1 MKDYQNT
8 LFPYAYNILGSIE
21 DSKDAIQEI
30 LIKYH
35 SRQNDHIENDMGY
48 LVKAV
53 INESINIKKKRQ
65 RMYGDSIWLPEPVAT
80 EVADGSV
87 DSSEIISYSLLVLL
101 EKLSTKER
109 AVFILKEA
117 FEYSH
122 KEIAE
127 VLGLT
132 IENSRKLLSRAK
144 SKLDN
149 STDTVSTNTP
159 MVSKEYMGKYINS
172 IRSGDIKTLEKMLS
186 EEITLMADGGNEI
199 KVVRELTQGLKNA
212 IKLLLFVFKT
222 YQKEQTIEVS
232 QINHQPALLFF
243 EEGVLVNC
251 QVFQVS
257 ENKIVQ
263 IHTQLAPK
271 KLKPLA
277 AQLS

>member
-1 MKDYQNT
+1 MKDYQDT
-8 LFPYAYNILGSIE
+8 LFPYAYNILGSVE
-21 DSKDAIQEI
+21 DAKDAIQEI
-30 LIKYH
+30 LIRYH
-35 SRQNDHIENDMGY
+35 AKQKDHIENDMGY

-65 RMYGDSIWLPEPVAT
+65 RRYSDSIWLPEPVAT
-80 EVADGSV
+80 EVSDGSV

-101 EKLSTKER
+101 EKLSTRER

-117 FEYSH
+117 FDYAH

-132 IENSRKLLSRAK
+132 VENSRKLLSRAK
-144 SKLDN
+144 TKLGN
-149 STDTVSTNTP
+149 STDTVPRNAS

-172 IRSGDIKTLEKMLS
+172 IRNGDIKTLEKMLS
-186 EEITLMADGGNEI
+186 TEITLMADGGEEI
-199 KVVRELTQGLKNA
+199 KVVRELTQGIKNVL
-212 IKLLLFVFKT
+212 KLLFFVFKT

-243 EEGVLVNC
+243 ENGVLVNC
-251 QVFQVS
+251 QVFQIE
-257 ENKIVQ
+257 ENRIVQ
-263 IHTQLAPK
+263 IHTQLDSN
-271 KLKPLA
+271 KLKPLT